1 MSHVPGR
8 CPAQARISRL
18 VYRAQDESRQHGSD
32 FFARRTGALVANK
45 QRKYIQRRSDSNE
58 AKRQLRLAAVA
69 RKQFWRRSLPHAPG
83 QVLKLEARMAAQ
95 GIRTVTICKLEAAI
109 PGFWSS
115 ASFFYHGQQDN
126 EQRAAAA
133 ARATHSALMGLV
145 RAFNLKHTCARRD
158 RRW

>member
-18 VYRAQDESRQHGSD
+18 VSRAQDESRQHGPD

-45 QRKYIQRRSDSNE
+45 KRKYIQRRSAANE

-69 RKQFWRRSLPHAPG
+69 RRQFWRRSLPHAPG
-83 QVLKLEARMAAQ
+83 QVLKLEAAMAAQ
-95 GIRTVTICKLEAAI
+95 GIRTVTICKLEAAM

-126 EQRAAAA
+126 EHRAAAA
-133 ARATHSALMGLV
+133 ARAAHSALMGLV
-145 RAFNLKHTCARRD
+145 RALHLMHTCAPD
-158 RRW
+158 QLW